1 MRGGSSQISE
11 IILGYLFLFFSNKAK
26 TITTRFLRFINNTQI
41 QAKEKHLLKH
51 IYYDK
56 NDDHLIM
63 DATKKENANPV
74 LFSIEKRTQRRIPL
88 DWTKLGNFRQ
98 EESSSVVVPTNAE
111 DKAIIRA
118 IMDCSR
124 STTNGKGVSLLRKA
138 GLVVPTYSR
147 RKNTNNINK
156 SNYPTITSSSW
167 CSDSSR
173 PVFSLAVD
181 DTNEAEKGTVADETT
196 NAAKRLKSENVV
208 EEEKSEEDNNQTN
221 NNVINNKNAG
231 GNNESSIISAE
242 EIFDIIRSIED
253 PEHPHS
259 LEQLGVVSLEQV
271 EISSTR
277 ANYNKQQKKNITNT
291 YNHQDKITVRFT
303 PTIPHCSMAT
313 LIGLCLRVKLFRSL
327 PPTKFKV
334 DVSIEPG
341 THVSE
346 KAINKQLR
354 DKERVRAA
362 LENKH
367 LAGVVDKCI
376 KNGMKATQTVD

>member
-1 MRGGSSQISE
+1 MDSS
-11 IILGYLFLFFSNKAK
+11 A
-26 TITTRFLRFINNTQI
+26 
-41 QAKEKHLLKH
+41 
-51 IYYDK
+51 
-56 NDDHLIM
+56 
-63 DATKKENANPV
+63 KENANPT
-74 LFSIEKRTQRRIPL
+74 LFSIEKRTQRVSL
-88 DWTKLGNFRQ
+88 DWTKLGSFRQ
-98 EESSSVVVPTNAE
+98 EESSVVVPTDAE

-124 STTNGKGVSLLRKA
+124 STTNGKAVSLLRKA

-156 SNYPTITSSSW
+156 NYPTTISSSSW

-181 DTNEAEKGTVADETT
+181 DDTDENEGTVALTDEITI
-196 NAAKRLKSENVV
+196 AAKRQKSENDN
-208 EEEKSEEDNNQTN
+208 EERNENDSNQIN
-221 NNVINNKNAG
+221 NNAINNNNNNNAG

-277 ANYNKQQKKNITNT
+277 ANCNKLKTNKITNNNNN
-291 YNHQDKITVRFT
+291 YQDKITVRFT

-334 DVSIEPG
+334 DVLIEA
-341 THVSE
+341 VSS
-346 KAINKQLR
+346 
-354 DKERVRAA
+354 
-362 LENKH
+362 
-367 LAGVVDKCI
+367 
-376 KNGMKATQTVD
+376 

>member
-1 MRGGSSQISE
+1 MDLSS
-11 IILGYLFLFFSNKAK
+11 
-26 TITTRFLRFINNTQI
+26 
-41 QAKEKHLLKH
+41 
-51 IYYDK
+51 
-56 NDDHLIM
+56 
-63 DATKKENANPV
+63 KENANPT
-74 LFSIEKRTQRRIPL
+74 LFSIEKRTQRVSL
-88 DWTKLGNFRQ
+88 DWTKLGSFRQ
-98 EESSSVVVPTNAE
+98 EESSVVVPTDAE
-111 DKAIIRA
+111 DKAIMRA

-124 STTNGKGVSLLRKA
+124 STSNGKAVSLLRKA

-156 SNYPTITSSSW
+156 NYPTTTSSSSW

-181 DTNEAEKGTVADETT
+181 DDTDNNKGTVALIDETT
-196 NAAKRLKSENVV
+196 SPAKRQKNENDN
-208 EEEKSEEDNNQTN
+208 EEKNEEDSNQIN
-221 NNVINNKNAG
+221 NNAINNNNNNAG
-231 GNNESSIISAE
+231 GNNNESSIISAE

-271 EISSTR
+271 EISSTI
-277 ANYNKQQKKNITNT
+277 ANCNKLKTNKITTNNNNNN
-291 YNHQDKITVRFT
+291 YQDKITVKFT

-327 PPTKFKV
+327 PPTKYKV
-334 DVSIEPG
+334 DVLIEAG

-367 LAGVVDKCI
+367 LSGVVDKCI
-376 KNGMKATQTVD
+376 KNGMKAAKKTVD

>member
-1 MRGGSSQISE
+1 
-11 IILGYLFLFFSNKAK
+11 
-26 TITTRFLRFINNTQI
+26 
-41 QAKEKHLLKH
+41 
-51 IYYDK
+51 
-56 NDDHLIM
+56 M
-63 DATKKENANPV
+63 DATKKENANPT
-74 LFSIEKRTQRRIPL
+74 LFSIEKRTQRVQL

-98 EESSSVVVPTNAE
+98 EESSIVIPTDAE

-124 STTNGKGVSLLRKA
+124 STANGKGVSLLRKA
-138 GLVVPTYSR
+138 GLIVPTYSR
-147 RKNTNNINK
+147 RKNANNINK
-156 SNYPTITSSSW
+156 NYSTTTSSSSW

-181 DTNEAEKGTVADETT
+181 DDTNEEEGTVAVTDGKNST
-196 NAAKRLKSENVV
+196 AKRQKSEN
-208 EEEKSEEDNNQTN
+208 EEEKNEVEDNNQIIKNNAIN
-221 NNVINNKNAG
+221 NNNNNNNAG

-277 ANYNKQQKKNITNT
+277 ANCNKQKTNKITNNNNN
-291 YNHQDKITVRFT
+291 NHQDKITVRFT

-334 DVSIEPG
+334 DVIIEAG

-367 LAGVVDKCI
+367 LSGVVDKCI
-376 KNGMKATQTVD
+376 KNGMKAATQTVD

>member
-1 MRGGSSQISE
+1 MDLSS
-11 IILGYLFLFFSNKAK
+11 
-26 TITTRFLRFINNTQI
+26 
-41 QAKEKHLLKH
+41 
-51 IYYDK
+51 
-56 NDDHLIM
+56 
-63 DATKKENANPV
+63 KENANPT
-74 LFSIEKRTQRRIPL
+74 LFSIEKRTQRVSL
-88 DWTKLGNFRQ
+88 DWTKLGSFRQ
-98 EESSSVVVPTNAE
+98 EESSVVVPTDAE
-111 DKAIIRA
+111 DKAIMRA

-124 STTNGKGVSLLRKA
+124 STSNGKAVSLLRKA

-156 SNYPTITSSSW
+156 NYPTTTSSSSW

-181 DTNEAEKGTVADETT
+181 DDTDKNEGTVALIDETT
-196 NAAKRLKSENVV
+196 SPAKRQKNENDN
-208 EEEKSEEDNNQTN
+208 EEKNEEDSNQIN
-221 NNVINNKNAG
+221 NNAINNNNKNDNAG
-231 GNNESSIISAE
+231 GNNNEISIISAE

-271 EISSTR
+271 EISSTI
-277 ANYNKQQKKNITNT
+277 ANCNKLKTNKITNNNNNNNN
-291 YNHQDKITVRFT
+291 YQDKITVKFT

-327 PPTKFKV
+327 PPTKYKV
-334 DVSIEPG
+334 DVLIEAG

-367 LAGVVDKCI
+367 LSGVVDKCI
-376 KNGMKATQTVD
+376 KNGMKAAKKTVD